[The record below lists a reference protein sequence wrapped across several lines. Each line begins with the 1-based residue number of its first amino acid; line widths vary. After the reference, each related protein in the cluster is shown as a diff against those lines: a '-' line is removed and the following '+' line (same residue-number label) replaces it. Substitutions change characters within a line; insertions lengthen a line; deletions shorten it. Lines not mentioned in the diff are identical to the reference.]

1 MAAFTVIDHTE
12 LVSSANSYTKSS
24 IPSSYDHLY
33 FVASVRTD
41 ASNYTDYAE
50 MEFNA
55 DTTTSNYS
63 YTLLLALDTG
73 AATPASSRGSTAQ
86 ALSLFGGEVCG
97 ASTTAD
103 TFSTV
108 KMWIPNYANTTGFK
122 SAMISVATENASA
135 TNYQWGLWQGA
146 NLWHSTAAINELKYY
161 VYDIGG
167 DDFVQYSTF
176 TLYGVTG
183 A

>member
-1 MAAFTVIDHTE
+1 
-12 LVSSANSYTKSS
+12 
-24 IPSSYDHLY
+24 
-33 FVASVRTD
+33 VRTD
-41 ASNYTDYAE
+41 ASVYTDYAE
-50 MEFNA
+50 FEFNA

-63 YTLLLALDTG
+63 YTILTG
-73 AATPASSRGSTAQ
+73 NTATPASSRGTSSQ
-86 ALSLFGGEVCG
+86 AISLFGGEVCG
-97 ASTTAD
+97 ASVLAD

-108 KMWIPNYANTTGFK
+108 TMWIPNYANTANYK
-122 SAMISVATENASA
+122 SAIISVTAPSTST
-135 TNYQWGLWQGA
+135 TNYQWGVWQGA
-146 NLWHSTAAINELKYY
+146 NLWHSTAAINELKYF